1 VRQRRL
7 VFGEV
12 AGEYEDVRA
21 GYPDELVT
29 AVFDHLGRVPER
41 VVEVG
46 AGTGKGTEPFVARGV
61 PVTCVEPDPA
71 MAAVLSRRFPD
82 AEVVVSRFEDWT
94 PPPGGVPLLVCGQA
108 WHWVD
113 EASRLALAHAALRP
127 GGVLALFGHRYGAG
141 DPPMEAAVN
150 EAYAREAPEL
160 LDPPRQHSPG
170 PTADWMTTE
179 LAGSP
184 LFDDVTQR
192 DFRRIE
198 RYPTERYIRL
208 LNTFSPHRMLPED
221 RRARLFAG
229 IAAAVDAH
237 GGVVEIDLRTVLAL
251 GVSRGTVGPSC

>member
-1 VRQRRL
+1 LVREQRL

-21 GYPDELVT
+21 GYADELVT
-29 AVFDHLGRVPER
+29 AVFDYLGRVPER

-46 AGTGKGTEPFVARGV
+46 AGTGKGTAPFAARGV

-71 MAAVLSRRFPD
+71 MAAVLSGRFPD

-113 EASRLALAHAALRP
+113 GASRLALAHAALAP

-141 DPPMEAAVN
+141 EPPTEAAIN
-150 EAYAREAPEL
+150 EAYAGIAPEL
-160 LDPPRQHSPG
+160 LNPAQHSPG
-170 PTADWMTTE
+170 PDADWMTVE

-184 LFDDVTQR
+184 LFTDVMQKDFQR
-192 DFRRIE
+192 VE

-229 IAAAVDAH
+229 IAAAVDAY
-237 GGVVEIDLRTVLAL
+237 GGVVRVDLRTVLAL